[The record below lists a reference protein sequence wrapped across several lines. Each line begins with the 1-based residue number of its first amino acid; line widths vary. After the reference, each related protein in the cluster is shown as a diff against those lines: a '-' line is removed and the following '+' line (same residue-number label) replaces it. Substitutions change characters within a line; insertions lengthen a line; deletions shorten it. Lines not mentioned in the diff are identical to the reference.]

1 MQTDIAPFLA
11 TLHRHG
17 DYSYWWTLEG
27 HQSFWWQAQQ
37 PAPLPGGKRNIYFGV
52 HPSLTIPQTDRH
64 GKPVESRSVRSQIN
78 SIASVSCLFAEYD
91 AKDFESKDA
100 ALEHVKQLDPR
111 PSVVVDSGGGYHCY
125 WMFRDSVVIDTPVQR
140 ETMRKMQAAWVVL
153 MGGDTSAKDLARVLR
168 VPGTYN
174 YKYDPP
180 RPVVFVWCDL
190 DCLFDSL
197 ALFALAAPFI
207 ETTPTKQATN
217 GSVSTDQKLQE
228 AASRWLGNAVAR
240 VRAAP
245 DGRKHKTLLAAAVAL
260 GGLVPLHLLTET
272 EILSTLYAA
281 IEGRAEDGKSAQDT
295 IKDGIG
301 YGMAKPWSLEDVYKS
316 NGKAP
321 IPSDATMGEIIVSK
335 QLPLAKDVTPLPE
348 TISAAALSIKVF
360 DPLHWTVDG
369 LMPEGA
375 CLLAAK
381 PKAKKSWLALA
392 TAIAVAMAGKAL
404 GHYDVAPGDVLYLD
418 LESNQR
424 RMQSRLKSM
433 IINKAWPDNLHFA
446 TKWGRGDAC
455 LTMIQQWVE
464 QNPNT
469 RLIVIDILARVRP
482 MRDPKADPYEQ
493 DYTFLQALNELAETL
508 RITILIIHHTR
519 KSKSA
524 DDIFEDVS
532 GTQAIT
538 GAVATI
544 WMLTRNQDNPD
555 EQLLHLR
562 GRDLIDEEPLAIKWD
577 AYTCQHIMVASGA
590 EASSTAE
597 RRKILD
603 AMDDESEYQVKE
615 LASLCGKSMKA
626 IDNLL
631 RRLLDDNAIQRTGR
645 GRYAKIPK
653 LHDPRGLRGLR
664 GFDGESGLRGLDQG
678 EIHTDEGEI
687 HGKSTNPHKSTEG
700 DVDIFSASGSAKPT
714 IKSEIHEI
722 HADSLKGRFRVV
734 SLDSV
739 PSEDITDSMPADWS
753 SSADD
758 IVIVHDPARETKP
771 WVVVVAPTGR
781 RLASAKTIEEAQRL
795 AVPYA

>member
-1 MQTDIAPFLA
+1 MDGA
-11 TLHRHG
+11 TRQIIDTLQPYRNTKLGANRYNTPWRVNADGPADGGTLVVEPDPAYGLGLKWFDHKDG
-17 DYSYWWTLEG
+17 TAGNGWTLANLLNI
-27 HQSFWWQAQQ
+27 QI
-37 PAPLPGGKRNIYFGV
+37 GGKPAAKESPYQ
-52 HPSLTIPQTDRH
+52 SLTDYAHTH
-64 GKPVESRSVRSQIN
+64 GVDVSVFQDAGWVETKHNGYLCFKFPTATGYRYRYADPAAAGAKYKSELGYTPCWYGLERAVKLAGDGPLIICNGEPSTIAAQHHNVAACCVTGGEKSSFSTEIMSQLQSVWSGPVL
-78 SIASVSCLFAEYD
+78 IAYD
-91 AKDFESKDA
+91 CDVTGRRASK
-100 ALEHVKQLDPR
+100 
-111 PSVVVDSGGGYHCY
+111 
-125 WMFRDSVVIDTPVQR
+125 
-140 ETMRKMQAAWVVL
+140 
-153 MGGDTSAKDLARVLR
+153 
-168 VPGTYN
+168 
-174 YKYDPP
+174 
-180 RPVVFVWCDL
+180 
-190 DCLFDSL
+190 
-197 ALFALAAPFI
+197 ALAGKLRSAGI
-207 ETTPTKQATN
+207 HAQAIDLRGSDGYDVADFCRLHN
-217 GSVSTDQKLQE
+217 GSS
-228 AASRWLGNAVAR
+228 ASAILSL
-240 VRAAP
+240 P
-245 DGRKHKTLLAAAVAL
+245 TLM
-260 GGLVPLHLLTET
+260 ET
-272 EILSTLYAA
+272 EYT
-281 IEGRAEDGKSAQDT
+281 T
-295 IKDGIG
+295 
-301 YGMAKPWSLEDVYKS
+301 
-316 NGKAP
+316 
-321 IPSDATMGEIIVSK
+321 GEIVVSK

-433 IINKAWPDNLHFA
+433 IINKAWPENLHFA

-664 GFDGESGLRGLDQG
+664 GFDGESGLRGFDQG
-678 EIHTDEGEI
+678 EIHTDQGEI

-714 IKSEIHEI
+714 LKSEIHEI
-722 HADSLKGRFRVV
+722 HADSQIVDFWA
-734 SLDSV
+734 SV
-739 PSEDITDSMPADWS
+739 PEGKQTVLRLFLRGHKQSDQER
-753 SSADD
+753 
-758 IVIVHDPARETKP
+758 ARELCEEY
-771 WVVVVAPTGR
+771 G
-781 RLASAKTIEEAQRL
+781 IDYEEAKHH
-795 AVPYA
+795 ANG